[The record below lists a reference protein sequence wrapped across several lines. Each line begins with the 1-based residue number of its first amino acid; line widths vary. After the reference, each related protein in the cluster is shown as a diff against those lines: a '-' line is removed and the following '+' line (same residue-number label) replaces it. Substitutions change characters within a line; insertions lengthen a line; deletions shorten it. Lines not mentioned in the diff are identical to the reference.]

1 MQFRTAGKETLD
13 LKIMKEKIVGI
24 LVIIKNKLEIKKIR
38 ENFGVSYLHIIYTD
52 EKFSFN
58 ALSLKR
64 RRAFVHE
71 NVFITVEKV

>member
-38 ENFGVSYLHIIYTD
+38 ENSEFPIYI
-52 EKFSFN
+52 
-58 ALSLKR
+58 LSILMR
-64 RRAFVHE
+64 SSRLTRFH
-71 NVFITVEKV
+71 